1 MSLSSKENSIRR
13 RKDSLDLQGAGMV
26 SWRAHDWVVAPI
38 AGENNLIF
46 NSDCPACTCSQIE
59 RFRGP
64 STSKF
69 TWLQIL
75 YIWLFGGAVKVDGY
89 FETWNFCHT
98 ALRLHASEEPGAAPW
113 NIHICQHFK
122 YWVSPPSPPCQ
133 TQRCFRLHVIFVW
146 RILSIVNL
154 TQYWSIDVS
163 GGRGKADGRCFHRP
177 SEGSPPCF
185 DNGQLWW
192 SMINNG
198 QLWWSLLLRQSVQNW
213 SRNVFIIRLYSSH

>member
-69 TWLQIL
+69 TWLEISC
-75 YIWLFGGAVKVDGY
+75 IWLFGGAVKVDGY

-122 YWVSPPSPPCQ
+122 YWVSPPSTYMIIIIVIIHPNFVYDVPITCLLEE
-133 TQRCFRLHVIFVW
+133 RLPHGA
-146 RILSIVNL
+146 LD
-154 TQYWSIDVS
+154 Q
-163 GGRGKADGRCFHRP
+163 P
-177 SEGSPPCF
+177 
-185 DNGQLWW
+185 
-192 SMINNG
+192 
-198 QLWWSLLLRQSVQNW
+198 NW
-213 SRNVFIIRLYSSH
+213 NRTHP